1 MIKLLIIAD
10 DFTGALDTGV
20 QFSEKG
26 IETRVMVDNGQRGSS
41 LRIKELD
48 MMQVL
53 VIDAET
59 RHMTSED
66 AYQKVFSIVKEA
78 KKAEIPY
85 IYKKTDSALRGN
97 IGSELSALLNSS
109 GEKNLPFIPAFP
121 KMKRMTKNGVH
132 YIDGIPVSE
141 SVFGQDPFE
150 PVTRNKVKEIIYLQ
164 SEVKVTEVLNLQITS
179 WEEQGI
185 WVFDASKDEEIEE
198 IAGLLKEREAY
209 KIMAGCAGFASILP
223 KLLGLQGI
231 PHKKEKLEQQLV
243 VICGSVNPITRKQLE
258 YGEKSGYQRVHL
270 TVQQK
275 LEREYW
281 LTKKGDNIIQR
292 WIRDFKEN
300 SCCILDSN
308 DAEKGQTLDYAKQN
322 HLSIDQVRC
331 RISET
336 LGIILRKL
344 LDEGLRATLLV
355 TGGDTL
361 LGFMK
366 EIDDWELKPIC
377 EISPGCV
384 LTKLIYKNEEY
395 HIITKSG
402 GFGEE
407 KLLKNIVDILK
418 K

>member
-26 IETRVMVDNGQRGSS
+26 IETRVIVDDRQKGSS
-41 LRIKELD
+41 LRIKKSD
-48 MMQVL
+48 TMQVL
-53 VIDAET
+53 VVDAET

-66 AYQKVFSIVKEA
+66 AYQKVFAIVKEA

-97 IGSELSALLNSS
+97 IGSELSALLNASE
-109 GEKNLPFIPAFP
+109 EKNLPFIPAFP
-121 KMKRMTKNGVH
+121 KMKRITKNGVH
-132 YIDGIPVSE
+132 YIDDIPVSE
-141 SVFGQDPFE
+141 SVFGRDPFE
-150 PVTRNKVKEIIYLQ
+150 PVTRNRVKEIIHLQ
-164 SEVKVTEVLNLQITS
+164 SEVKVAEVLNLQITS
-179 WEEQGI
+179 WEEPGI

-198 IAGLLKEREAY
+198 IANLLKERNAY

-223 KLLGLQGI
+223 KLLGLQGSSY
-231 PHKKEKLEQQLV
+231 KKEKLEQQLL
-243 VICGSVNPITRKQLE
+243 VICGSVNPITIKQLE
-258 YGEKSGYQRVHL
+258 HGESCGYQRIHL
-270 TVQQK
+270 TAEQK
-275 LEREYW
+275 LKKEYW
-281 LTKKGDNIIQR
+281 MTEKGNNIIQE
-292 WIRDFKEN
+292 WMGDFKEN

-308 DAEKGQTLDYAKQN
+308 DTEKGQTLDYAKQN
-322 HLSIDQVRC
+322 DLSIDQVRC

-336 LGIILRKL
+336 LGIILRKI
-344 LDEGLRATLLV
+344 LDQGLKAVLLV

-377 EISPGCV
+377 EIFPGCV

-407 KLLKNIVDILK
+407 KLLENIVDVLK